1 MSGWL
6 GKTGKPGHS
15 PWPGAGQAGRAPQG
29 PRGAAWRALLFVL
42 LAVLAAWLMS
52 GLFVLQ
58 SGQRAAIFRL
68 GQFQRMTARVGL
80 NWALPYPIESHE
92 ILKLAETDSV
102 AIGDAASVPHS
113 GLRAEQML
121 TADGSIV
128 EVRLLAQYRIR
139 DVKQYLLHQAEG
151 AETLLKLAGAHAVR
165 TALGGM
171 SLTELTTGGV
181 QAIASRV
188 QPMLQAALDAGQSG
202 IEITGLSAVGEAIR
216 LPQTVQAAQQQVQQA
231 REQQAQ
237 AAAQA
242 ASAASQALAATAQE
256 VARLQDEAQAY
267 KRQVVADAR
276 AESEQ
281 FAAVLPEY
289 QKAPQ
294 ATRSRLYHAA
304 MQEVYAQMNKVVVD
318 SQSGQPIHIALSQS
332 GQAASASSADAASS
346 PASAA
351 VAGASDKANAAA
363 GRSAADRSAAA
374 PRGAASASQAANNPA
389 NNPQRSRDPALL
401 RQRR

>member
-6 GKTGKPGHS
+6 GKTGKQGHN
-15 PWPGAGQAGRAPQG
+15 PWPGAGPAGRKPQN
-29 PRGAAWRALLFVL
+29 PRSVAWRALLFVL
-42 LAVLAAWLMS
+42 LSVLAAWLMS

-58 SGQRAAIFRL
+58 SGQKAAIFRL
-68 GQFQRMTARVGL
+68 GQFHRITARVGL

-92 ILKLAETDSV
+92 ILKLAETGSV
-102 AIGDAASVPHS
+102 VIGDAASVPHS
-113 GLRAEQML
+113 GLRAEQIL

-151 AETLLKLAGAHAVR
+151 AEALLKLAGAHAVR
-165 TALGGM
+165 AALGGM
-171 SLTELTTGGV
+171 SLTELTTGDV
-181 QAIASRV
+181 QAIARRV
-188 QPMLQAALDAGQSG
+188 QPALQAALDAGQSG
-202 IEITGLSAVGEAIR
+202 IEITGLSAAGEAIR
-216 LPQTVQAAQQQVQQA
+216 LPQTVRAAQQQVQQA

-242 ASAASQALAATAQE
+242 ASAASQALAAAAQE

-304 MQEVYAQMNKVVVD
+304 MQAVYAQMNKVVVD
-318 SQSGQPIHIALSQS
+318 SQSGQPIHIALSQA
-332 GQAASASSADAASS
+332 GQAALAAAPAAS
-346 PASAA
+346 
-351 VAGASDKANAAA
+351 AGDKAGKPA
-363 GRSAADRSAAA
+363 GRSAADRSAVA
-374 PRGAASASQAANNPA
+374 PQGAASASQAANGPA

>member
-6 GKTGKPGHS
+6 GKTGKQ
-15 PWPGAGQAGRAPQG
+15 GQS
-29 PRGAAWRALLFVL
+29 PRGSARQALIFVL
-42 LAVLAAWLMS
+42 LAVAAAWLMS

-58 SGQRAAIFRL
+58 SGQQAAIFRL
-68 GQFQRMTARVGL
+68 GQFHRMTAHVGL

-92 ILKLAETDSV
+92 VLKLAETGSV
-102 AIGDAASVPHS
+102 VIGDAPSVPHS
-113 GLRAEQML
+113 GLRAEQMM

-128 EVRLLAQYRIR
+128 EVHLLAQYRIR
-139 DVKQYLLHQAEG
+139 NMSQYLLHQAEE
-151 AETLLKLAGAHAVR
+151 AEALVKLAGAHAVR
-165 TALGGM
+165 AVLGGM
-171 SLTELTTGGV
+171 RLNELTEGDV
-181 QAIASRV
+181 QKVDAQAIARRV
-188 QPMLQAALDAGQSG
+188 RPVLQAALDAGQSG
-202 IEITGLSAVGEAIR
+202 IEITSLSAAGNAIR
-216 LPQTVQAAQQQVQQA
+216 LPQAVQAAQQQMQQA
-231 REQQAQ
+231 REQQVQ
-237 AAAQA
+237 IAAQA

-294 ATRSRLYHAA
+294 ATRSHLYQAA
-304 MQEVYAQMNKVVVD
+304 MQQMYAQMNKVVVD
-318 SQSGQPIHIALSQS
+318 SASGQPIHIALSQP
-332 GQAASASSADAASS
+332 GQAAAAALAASA
-346 PASAA
+346 PTP
-351 VAGASDKANAAA
+351 AAA
-363 GRSAADRSAAA
+363 SGAAEQAGRPTGRSAADRTTAA
-374 PRGAASASQAANNPA
+374 PQGAASASQAANSPA